1 MVMTLDAVQ
10 AEVTGWYTPILGTFP
25 DPDGAYGPQCKDLI
39 SHYIDVV
46 HGEPYTVGNG
56 IDMARNLISQR
67 GWTPIS
73 ASARWQAG
81 DVVSTNWGGTYGH
94 VYVVIEDY
102 GTTVKMV
109 DLNGG
114 PLPAGSGPDEAVK
127 VRTVSR
133 TGVVGVA
140 RPPRYVGATA
150 TATTPDPAPAPALTP
165 TQILSGQGTLPA
177 DLVLFNAAALVKAAT
192 EAGVPLHIAAAFV
205 HQESAGKNVYGH
217 DYGGI
222 FSTNPNAVTL
232 LGKTY
237 PVGSNIAVTPQNYAA
252 FLGLLLNPD
261 GTWTGRTS
269 NGVGPLQATY
279 WAYFRDARNAGID
292 LSDPYQNILFG
303 LRVIIKDS
311 GLGTDYSEANVKL
324 AATRYNRGPS
334 ATVVTQ
340 YGLDVWKKAEQYRL
354 ALAGAATGGTTPA
367 PTEPTTPTDPIAPPM
382 PGVPVTNDPGALP
395 QDLQSSTVTAVALPD
410 PAPGAVHVDV
420 PVSAP
425 VARIRFRG
433 TAWSPLAVSIRRS
446 LQIPGP
452 DQSPIGAPII
462 AATGEITLARPVPL
476 SDRGW
481 SLWHDDPP
489 RDGEPIVLE
498 VSDDDWLTWTTKFV
512 GTVRGVTAEITD
524 RGIVVEVTDLSRRLV
539 ARFSNPPL
547 NFRQPSPV
555 NGYPYMRI
563 GLHPVY
569 YADRAAR
576 AGRFYCTPPMPS
588 TALVSVPMVGSMW
601 PERGTIISSATLNAK
616 GGTEGV
622 PGDSPEYR
630 RTPWGL
636 SVHNVFSIVT
646 PVLTGDAG
654 YLTTPHAIR
663 ALVGPATDTISA
675 VELWWDRV
683 SITAMV
689 TRSAVTVEVQTG
701 WNADGTRVVMHRRTA
716 PVSVAEAAAGFELRV
731 RLSPSDGRIEIE
743 VGDSRTVHAAIPA
756 WPLEATST
764 PLSQVRILAPAAGAP
779 LGGVQ
784 VMTDP
789 DGTAMAPWTRT
800 FFPDV
805 DPDHMLWGGP
815 AMVDVRG
822 LDVLT
827 EMAEAALD
835 TVWVDEVGHLH
846 YVSRARMDARSS
858 VRTLALPELAT
869 APARMTPDSVFSEVQ
884 VKRQQPSLFQTRMNS
899 RAWHQVW
906 EGSRDTLEPGGT
918 WDQVVNVPDDE
929 DWFHVDGSFEDV
941 TAASVANTNRGI
953 GSWVG
958 GTTIVEGEDGP
969 VEGVA
974 PQSWFVAEAWRIN
987 YRSYGV
993 QARYRPPEGVTAN
1006 LSLSVP
1012 ELPYLH
1018 KRRVGN
1024 GPIMRAR
1031 GKQVWAEAD
1040 PVTIQTGAVMDDPTP
1055 YVHDG
1060 GRWVQSGLQARRIA
1074 RRLAPMFAQPIPA
1087 WGPVRVGRP
1096 DLSLRLADTLTLE
1109 LYGTDRPQRLA
1120 GETLD
1125 FTPDTGL
1132 VQTLTLRQL
1141 RP

>member
-1 MVMTLDAVQ
+1 M
-10 AEVTGWYTPILGTFP
+10 
-25 DPDGAYGPQCKDLI
+25 
-39 SHYIDVV
+39 
-46 HGEPYTVGNG
+46 
-56 IDMARNLISQR
+56 
-67 GWTPIS
+67 
-73 ASARWQAG
+73 
-81 DVVSTNWGGTYGH
+81 
-94 VYVVIEDY
+94 
-102 GTTVKMV
+102 
-109 DLNGG
+109 
-114 PLPAGSGPDEAVK
+114 
-127 VRTVSR
+127 
-133 TGVVGVA
+133 
-140 RPPRYVGATA
+140 
-150 TATTPDPAPAPALTP
+150 
-165 TQILSGQGTLPA
+165 
-177 DLVLFNAAALVKAAT
+177 LFNAAALVKAAT